1 MKNAGGRLS
10 IGGGMIFVALLLNLS
25 GCQTKVEPCDCDR
38 AKAEL
43 EAYTMK
49 YFDAVQDRGMLRE
62 QLRACQRGA
71 R

>member
-1 MKNAGGRLS
+1 MKNASARFVS
-10 IGGGMIFVALLLNLS
+10 GGGMICVALLLSLS

-43 EAYTMK
+43 ETYTMK

-62 QLRACQRGA
+62 QLSACQRGE